1 MIGKNVSHSRYE
13 TTHIDMV
20 PMVDCIMVLLI
31 FLMIS
36 SSFVSDPGVEV
47 QKPDVTGTIS
57 GDQTALLIAIS
68 ADNRIYF
75 DGQEI
80 RTDQVA
86 SVVKQASIGRSPSL
100 IIRGDRVSDLG
111 VFAAVYTEAKKSGIK
126 HVQFATTRAE
136 GSELR

>member
-1 MIGKNVSHSRYE
+1 MIGKNSSHSRFE

-47 QKPDVTGTIS
+47 QKPDVSGTTS
-57 GDQTALLIAIS
+57 GDHTALLIAIS
-68 ADNRIYF
+68 VDNRIYF

-80 RTDQVA
+80 RSDQVA
-86 SVVKQASIGRSPSL
+86 AVIKQAVMGRSPSL
-100 IIRGDRVSDLG
+100 IIRGDRGSDLG
-111 VFAAVYTEAKKSGIK
+111 VFAEVYTEAKKSGIQN
-126 HVQFATTRAE
+126 VQFATTRAG
-136 GSELR
+136 GS

>member
-1 MIGKNVSHSRYE
+1 MIGRNSSHSRFE

-47 QKPDVTGTIS
+47 EKPDVRGSIS
-57 GDQTALLIAIS
+57 GEQGPLLIAIT

-80 RTDQVA
+80 QVHQIA
-86 SVVKQASIGRSPSL
+86 IVLKQAAIGRAPSVVV
-100 IIRGDRVSDLG
+100 RGDRASNLG
-111 VFAAVYTEAKKSGIK
+111 VFAAVYTEAKRSGIK
-126 HVQFATTRAE
+126 NIQFATARAD
-136 GSELR
+136 

>member
-1 MIGKNVSHSRYE
+1 MIGKHSSHSRFE
-13 TTHIDMV
+13 ATHIDMV

-47 QKPDVTGTIS
+47 QKPDVNGTMN

-68 ADNRIYF
+68 ADNRIFF

-80 RTDQVA
+80 RTDEVA
-86 SVVKQASIGRSPSL
+86 AVVRQASIGRSPSL
-100 IIRGDRVSDLG
+100 IIRGDRASDLG
-111 VFAAVYTEAKKSGIK
+111 VFASMRRFTW
-126 HVQFATTRAE
+126 
-136 GSELR
+136 